1 MLFGAFAAALA
12 ALASGFKTGSMAL
25 YAIAFAFVAV
35 GLLRFLNMIA
45 FEAANV
51 APDDA
56 DAAEVWEARAT
67 LGGVAVATVFGAWCF
82 ASLVVVDDG
91 FSQVTSISIS
101 VAAMVGV
108 VARNFGLD
116 RLVFAQSTILCLL
129 MGAGLVMGGDPYR
142 ILFAALLV
150 VMIVS
155 FRDLAGQTR
164 ALLLNTVHDRVKAN
178 KLAGELDT
186 AMTTMPHGLCMID
199 NHNIITVM
207 NQQCVEWLMGVQNK
221 DFVGC
226 HIKDFLKAMV
236 ESGKVTPDA
245 MAQIEF
251 RLSSGTN
258 NKMILLADSDSYF
271 EVTQAFRN
279 GYTVLMF
286 EDITERVNI
295 QERIS
300 YLARFDELT
309 GLPNRSFFSDNL
321 EAALQGAQ
329 NGSAEGKVMLMLI
342 DVDGFKHVNDTYGHP
357 AGDRLLREVGH
368 RLRQV
373 LGGDLMI
380 GRFGGDEFVVA
391 RVGPSDSRLFEEDA
405 KAVVAGMR
413 IDFNLDGEHISV
425 SGSVGMVVQDCRDE
439 HLDLLR
445 LLKRADLALYK
456 AKAAGGSQWAVFH
469 EGMDVAY
476 KQRQKLKS
484 ELPQALENGHLFL
497 HYQPVI
503 DIDTR
508 RIVGSEALVR
518 WRHPELGNIP
528 PLTFLPLAEEIG
540 AMADLSR
547 FVLET
552 ATRECRTWPADM
564 WVSVNLSATDFRTTQ
579 VDRMVS
585 QALTASGLDASR
597 LIVEITES
605 ALIDEPE
612 TVSQAVIKI
621 REFGV
626 GVALDDFGTGY
637 SSLSYL
643 QSMSFTKLKIDRSF
657 VQDVVVNERAQ
668 KLLKHI
674 AHLSRD
680 LDMTLTVEGIETE
693 EQLGLVV
700 ASRFAD
706 DAQGYLFGAPMPAAD
721 FRELISHMLPGST
734 DENRKRLAAVR

>member
-1 MLFGAFAAALA
+1 MLFGAFSAGLTALIT
-12 ALASGFKTGSMAL
+12 GMKTGSAPLYGIAL
-25 YAIAFAFVAV
+25 AFAVVGIFRFINMTAFLAANIAF
-35 GLLRFLNMIA
+35 
-45 FEAANV
+45 
-51 APDDA
+51 DDA
-56 DAAEVWEARAT
+56 DAAEVWETRAT
-67 LGGVAVATVFGAWCF
+67 LGGIAVAATYGAWCF
-82 ASLVVVDDG
+82 VSLVAVNDG
-91 FSQVTSISIS
+91 FAEVSSISIS
-101 VAAMVGV
+101 IAALVGV
-108 VARNFGLD
+108 VARNFALD
-116 RLVFAQSTILCLL
+116 RLVFAQSSILCFL
-129 MGAGLVMGGDPYR
+129 MAAGLLIVGDPYR
-142 ILFAALLV
+142 IMFAALLV
-150 VMIVS
+150 IMIVS

-199 NHNIITVM
+199 SHGIITVM
-207 NQQCVEWLMGVQNK
+207 NHQCVDWLMGSRQE
-221 DFVGC
+221 DLVGC
-226 HIKDFLKAMV
+226 HIDDFLSAMV
-236 ESGKVTPDA
+236 ESGRVTREA
-245 MAQIEF
+245 VAQVEL

-258 NKMILLADSDSYF
+258 NKMVLLTNSGAYF
-271 EVTQAFRN
+271 EVTQAFRS

-309 GLPNRSFFSDNL
+309 GLPNRSFFSENL
-321 EAALQGAQ
+321 EAALQ
-329 NGSAEGKVMLMLI
+329 SARHAGGNGKVMLMLI

-357 AGDRLLREVGH
+357 AGDRLLREVGR

-391 RVGPSDSRLFEEDA
+391 RVGQSDVRLFEEDA
-405 KAVVAGMR
+405 KAVVAGLR
-413 IDFNLDGEHISV
+413 IDFDLDGEQVSV
-425 SGSVGMVVQDCRDE
+425 SGSAGVVIQNCSDAE
-439 HLDLLR
+439 LDLLL

-456 AKAAGGSQWAVFH
+456 AKAAGGSQWAMFH

-476 KQRQKLKS
+476 KQRQKLKAD
-484 ELPQALENGHLFL
+484 LPQALENAQLLL

-503 DIDTR
+503 DIHTR
-508 RIVGSEALVR
+508 KIVGSEALVR

-528 PLTFLPLAEEIG
+528 PMTFLPLAEEIG
-540 AMADLSR
+540 AMAELSR

-564 WVSVNLSATDFRTTQ
+564 WVSVNLSATDFRSTE
-579 VDRMVS
+579 VERMVA
-585 QALTASGLDASR
+585 QALTASGLEPSR
-597 LIVEITES
+597 LIVEITET

-612 TVSQAVIKI
+612 KVSQAVIKI
-621 REFGV
+621 RELGV

-657 VQDVVVNERAQ
+657 VQNVVDSERAQ
-668 KLLKHI
+668 KLLKNI

-680 LDMTLTVEGIETE
+680 LNMTLTVEGIETE
-693 EQLGLVV
+693 EQLGLII
-700 ASRFAD
+700 ASKLAD
-706 DAQGYLFGAPMPAAD
+706 DAQGYLFGAPMPARD
-721 FRELISHMLPGST
+721 FMEMIRHMLPAPAKES
-734 DENRKRLAAVR
+734 RKKLAPAR